1 MPSIISAFAGPGPVA
16 GRRHSP
22 GLRGSWPEVASVAGG
37 RPVVCFKK
45 TGRGPHGVAL
55 AGTDAMSALATLGY
69 VIAAAVG
76 LLSGVAAVTVF
87 WMILTEPLRLA
98 QLLTGWL

>member
-1 MPSIISAFAGPGPVA
+1 
-16 GRRHSP
+16 
-22 GLRGSWPEVASVAGG
+22 
-37 RPVVCFKK
+37 
-45 TGRGPHGVAL
+45 
-55 AGTDAMSALATLGY
+55 MSALATLGY